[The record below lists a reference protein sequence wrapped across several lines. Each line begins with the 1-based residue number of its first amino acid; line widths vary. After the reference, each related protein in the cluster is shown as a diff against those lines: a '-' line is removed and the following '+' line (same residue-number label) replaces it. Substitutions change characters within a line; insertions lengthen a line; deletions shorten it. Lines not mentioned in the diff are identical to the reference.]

1 MKSLCLL
8 LTACLVT
15 VPGWT
20 QVEGKLHDH
29 EDLVIQAV
37 RFLSSQFGAA
47 PETRIRVQAL
57 DPQLRLPAC
66 PAPKFFLPTPSP
78 TLSGSMRVGMRCLSP
93 RTWTVYANASLSEA
107 RNYYVTQLPLQ
118 AGHELRE
125 EDLEIRRAAPEDLP
139 AGAVSD
145 PQQLLGRVLRQ
156 ALDAGAVLRAPLLR
170 SNPVVLAGQTV
181 KLVASGPG
189 FNISAEGRAL
199 GNALSGQ
206 RVQVRSGS
214 GQIIHGIALTNGV
227 VSVTP

>member
-15 VPGWT
+15 APGRA

-37 RFLSSQFGAA
+37 RFLSGQFGAA

-66 PAPKFFLPTPSP
+66 PAPKFFLPTPAP
-78 TLSGSMRVGMRCLSP
+78 TLSGSMRVGIRCLAP
-93 RTWTVYANASLSEA
+93 KAWTVYANASVSEA
-107 RNYYVTQLPLQ
+107 RSYYVALLPLQ
-118 AGHELRE
+118 AGHELRQ
-125 EDLEIRRAAPEDLP
+125 EDLELRRAAPEDLP

-145 PQQLLGRVLRQ
+145 PQQLLGRTLRQ
-156 ALDAGAVLRAPLLR
+156 ALDAGAVLRVPLLR

-189 FNISAEGRAL
+189 FSISAEGRAL
-199 GNALSGQ
+199 GSALSGQ
-206 RVQVRSGS
+206 RVQVRNGS
-214 GQIIHGIALTNGV
+214 GQIIWGVALSQGV